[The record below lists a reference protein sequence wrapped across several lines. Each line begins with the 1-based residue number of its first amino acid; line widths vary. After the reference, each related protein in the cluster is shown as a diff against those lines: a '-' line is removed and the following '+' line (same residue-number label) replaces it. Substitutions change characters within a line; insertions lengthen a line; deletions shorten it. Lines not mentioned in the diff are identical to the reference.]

1 MHMTKDISK
10 RGRKAKLSSGKQQPN
25 QPGFE
30 EGGQTPLKPSKAME
44 KALEAVKNMGKKT
57 VH

>member
-10 RGRKAKLSSGKQQPN
+10 RGRKAKPSSGNSPPK
-25 QPGFE
+25 QPGFA
-30 EGGQTPLKPSKAME
+30 EGGQEPLKPSKAME
-44 KALEAVKNMGKKT
+44 KALEAVKNMDKKT